1 MTSKESTYRSRV
13 IDQELQ
19 DLLAAVGA
27 IVIEGPKACGKTATA
42 SRYARTVVNLDR
54 DVNAQ
59 LMASVSPSELLK
71 GETPVLLDEWQIAP
85 QMWNEVRHQVDER
98 SPHKGQF
105 ILTGSSTPD
114 DDARRHSGAGRFARL
129 QMRPMSILE
138 LGFSSAQVS
147 FSALM
152 AGEKCD
158 GQGDPLP
165 VADLARIIVR
175 GGWPGSLELDDA
187 AAALVNLGYI
197 DQIIEV
203 DIPRLA
209 ERRRDSVKLRRL
221 MQSLARSVGNQISVS
236 KLANETAGDSATLDR
251 ATVDIYLDELTR
263 LNIIEDLPA
272 WNTHLRS
279 RASLT
284 KVPKRM
290 FMDPSLAVA
299 ALGTGTNAILNDLE
313 YMGFLFENMVV
324 RDLRVLAQPLGGKVF
339 YARTHD
345 GKEVDAVVEL
355 RDGTWAAFEVKLG
368 ASWIESGAQS
378 LLKFASNVDKSKAGD
393 PRALVVI
400 VPDGYAY
407 QRPDGVT
414 VLPLSALGV

>member
-1 MTSKESTYRSRV
+1 MASKESTYRSRV

-129 QMRPMSILE
+129 QMRPMSMLE
-138 LGFSSAQVS
+138 LGLSSAQVS

-158 GQGDPLP
+158 GQGDSLP
-165 VADLARIIVR
+165 VADLARIIV
-175 GGWPGSLELDDA
+175 
-187 AAALVNLGYI
+187 
-197 DQIIEV
+197 
-203 DIPRLA
+203 
-209 ERRRDSVKLRRL
+209 
-221 MQSLARSVGNQISVS
+221 
-236 KLANETAGDSATLDR
+236 
-251 ATVDIYLDELTR
+251 
-263 LNIIEDLPA
+263 
-272 WNTHLRS
+272 
-279 RASLT
+279 
-284 KVPKRM
+284 
-290 FMDPSLAVA
+290 
-299 ALGTGTNAILNDLE
+299 
-313 YMGFLFENMVV
+313 
-324 RDLRVLAQPLGGKVF
+324 
-339 YARTHD
+339 
-345 GKEVDAVVEL
+345 
-355 RDGTWAAFEVKLG
+355 
-368 ASWIESGAQS
+368 
-378 LLKFASNVDKSKAGD
+378 
-393 PRALVVI
+393 
-400 VPDGYAY
+400 
-407 QRPDGVT
+407 
-414 VLPLSALGV
+414 